1 MDNPSDDV
9 VSRFIF
15 HVQILLHPTLFK
27 KVHKEHQTFVT
38 KLLLE
43 FRRDR
48 SKRKFNGISSQPSFK
63 ATIQFAFA
71 SNATAS
77 REIVKKKKRGRYY

>member
-38 KLLLE
+38 INVIKIT
-43 FRRDR
+43 
-48 SKRKFNGISSQPSFK
+48 S
-63 ATIQFAFA
+63 
-71 SNATAS
+71 
-77 REIVKKKKRGRYY
+77 